1 MSRGLITQPF
11 WLALALLGLTAC
23 GGEPP
28 AAAPAAAT
36 PAKTATTDVQREPA
50 APPGQGFVVWESNR
64 TGAWRLWTRDLD
76 GSPPRQLTP
85 EGGDRQHCCPHV
97 SPDGRHLV
105 YLKLPRGQEGY
116 PESGASGP
124 MHLLDLES
132 AEDRVIVD
140 EARTYFEHRAAVWR
154 SASELIY
161 IDAAGITRL
170 LDIADGGNRALTSL
184 GEDRHGWL
192 INSQLTHATTGRPS
206 FSPYDPGALRV
217 NPANVLGG
225 CQPYFSHDGRWGFW
239 VAGAGGPIRALELA
253 GRRTVEVL
261 TKSDPRLPEG
271 QGYLYFPMLSQD
283 STLLAVAAS
292 PDQHDH
298 LKSNYDVFVAAVD
311 PDTLE
316 VLGGAWRVTSDE
328 ASDRYPEVYAR
339 PLALGRHFGEAPL
352 SIGLTAGEEAGD
364 GWQWTFG
371 DGTELDA
378 GARVEHTFE
387 RAGSFSIEARQGAT
401 TLRGFVRARAA
412 RPPGVADVSVRQGRE
427 VVIRFDEE
435 VDLEAAEAELASELP
450 IDRLRPGTDGRSLI
464 VALAGELETFD
475 TLRLNGVRDRAQR
488 PNAMPGVE
496 LEIAPPLW
504 PVDRRGLLF
513 LWDTQDAANE
523 VEDPETGRFSTSRL
537 TPRGR
542 AWLDRHQAMELAGG
556 LFFADDDSVLRVL
569 AGARRTNE
577 LTLEATLTPRDPAT
591 PTMSRIFSFSSGLR
605 SRNFTLGQQGDRLVL
620 RLRTATTGQ
629 NADRPQLDVG
639 PLQAGRPHHVL
650 VTYTAGRLIAWLDGE
665 KTLDSDA
672 VQDGFFHWKARPL
685 VFGNEWQAER
695 PWYGMLEAVAIYDR
709 ALSEDEALESH
720 RRAVR
725 RLADRSSVPM
735 IRLRATLTG
744 RSRTPGL
751 QEIAP
756 YREALAV
763 YEYRVDQVL
772 EGDFAQSQIRVAH
785 RVLADSEALP
795 VSRRSEG
802 SSYELLVESFF
813 DHPQLESLFL
823 SNTLPDRP
831 DSPLHFS
838 SAIE

>member
-1 MSRGLITQPF
+1 MKRGLITQPL
-11 WLALALLGLTAC
+11 WLALGLLGLTAC
-23 GGEPP
+23 GGEAP
-28 AAAPAAAT
+28 AAAPA
-36 PAKTATTDVQREPA
+36 PAEKTATTDNAQPEPA
-50 APPGQGFVVWESNR
+50 ASPGQGFVVWESNR
-64 TGAWRLWTRDLD
+64 TGAWRLWVRDLD

-85 EGGDRQHCCPHV
+85 ESGDRQHCCPHV

-132 AEDRVIVD
+132 GEDRVIVD

-154 SASELIY
+154 NASELIY
-161 IDAAGITRL
+161 IDASGITRSI
-170 LDIADGGNRALTSL
+170 DIIGGESRALTAL

-192 INSQLTHATTGRPS
+192 INSRLTHATTGRPS
-206 FSPYDPGALRV
+206 FSPYDPDARRV
-217 NPANVLGG
+217 EPSRVLGG

-239 VAGAGGPIRALELA
+239 VAGAGGPLRAIELP
-253 GRRTVEVL
+253 GRRSVEVL
-261 TKSDPRLPEG
+261 TKSDPRLPDG

-316 VLGGAWRVTSDE
+316 VLADAWRMTSDE

-352 SIGLTAGEEAGD
+352 TINFAAGD
-364 GWQWTFG
+364 DADGRWQWTFG
-371 DGTELDA
+371 DGSESAA
-378 GARVEHTFE
+378 GGRVEHTFE
-387 RAGSFSIEARQGAT
+387 QAGSYPIEARQGEI

-435 VDLEAAEAELASELP
+435 VDLQAAEATLDSGLP
-450 IDRLRPGTDGRSLI
+450 IDRLQPGTDGRSLV

-475 TLRLNGVRDRAQR
+475 TLRLDGVRDRAQR

-496 LEIAPPLW
+496 LEIAPPFW

-542 AWLDRHQAMELAGG
+542 AFLDRHQAMELAGG

-577 LTLEATLTPRDPAT
+577 LTLEATLTPRDPRT
-591 PTMSRIFSFSSGLR
+591 PVMSRIFSFSSGLR
-605 SRNFTLGQQGDRLVL
+605 SRNFTLGQQSDRLVL

-639 PLQAGRPHHVL
+639 PLQAGRPTHVL
-650 VTYTAGRLIAWLDGE
+650 VTYTAGRLTAWLDGK
-665 KTLDSDA
+665 KTLESDA

-695 PWYGMLEAVAIYDR
+695 PWHGTLEAIAIYDR
-709 ALSEDEALESH
+709 ALSEEEALESH

-725 RLADRSSVPM
+725 RLADRSPVSR
-735 IRLRATLTG
+735 IRLSATLTG

-772 EGDFAQSQIRVAH
+772 EGDFAQPRIRVVH
-785 RVLADSEALP
+785 RVLADGEALP
-795 VSRRSEG
+795 VTRRSEG
-802 SSYELLVESFF
+802 SSYELQVESFF

-823 SNTLPDRP
+823 SNTLPERP
-831 DSPLHFS
+831 DSPLFFS